1 MLLGIFLNVNG
12 KMMMKHYDVSKIIF
26 RIFVM
31 IAIVSLGGLLYI
43 KCFKSANVDIAQSVN
58 GTYEA
63 LLQATS
69 TPAWSFGS
77 QTGKLILK
85 KDETIISKTDFE
97 IANDGKSMSEKNWI
111 VSWYDDRVEIILVG
125 EEQYDELVT
134 LYYDGQVEHS
144 QLTTHHDI
152 YRENVSNDITSDLQ
166 VESSQ
171 EEKQIVD
178 SYKAIYEIYSDYPLE
193 NFKIYYGAK
202 FTSTKCILSENDDT
216 IEYLVYNGKSKN
228 EKCGLYVRYQNK
240 KDNNGTWSDA
250 NALIIDIYA
259 YVYENDSVV
268 SSGKTYWEDIAL
280 EAFQEVAEER

>member
-152 YRENVSNDITSDLQ
+152 YRENVSDDIASDLQ

-240 KDNNGTWSDA
+240 KDNNGTWSNA